1 MPTTPST
8 TEDPCSPSTP
18 LLLQRAKAGDTTAFQ
33 ALYECYARALFTFFL
48 GYTADEHL
56 AEEMVNDT
64 FLRVWQA
71 LGRYREEGRFRGWL
85 FRIARNIATDRHRRR
100 QRRPPEVLVD
110 EDTIESLTHPTQ
122 LANELIARQQAL
134 DDTYEALQHLQPD
147 YRTVLLLRF
156 IEGLSVR
163 ETARAM
169 ERSEGAVR
177 VLQFRA
183 LKALREHLK
192 PDL

>member
-1 MPTTPST
+1 MKPSAEECTPST
-8 TEDPCSPSTP
+8 AT
-18 LLLQRAKAGDTTAFQ
+18 LVQRAQHGDTTAFQ
-33 ALYECYARALFTFFL
+33 RLYECYARALFTFFL
-48 GYTADEHL
+48 GYTGDPRL

-71 LGRYREEGRFRGWL
+71 LEHYREEGHFRGWL

-110 EDTIESLTHPTQ
+110 EDTMESLTQPSQ
-122 LANELIARQQAL
+122 LTSELVARQQAL
-134 DDTYEALQHLQPD
+134 DDTYEALRHLRPD

-177 VLQFRA
+177 VLQSRA
-183 LKALREHLK
+183 LKALRKHLK
-192 PDL
+192 PEV